1 MNRIAA
7 STGLLAIAVSCVW
20 AQAPL
25 KFDVATVKPNS
36 TDDHRIM
43 IRLGGR
49 TNATGVN
56 LKLLMTIA
64 YDVRDFQI
72 LGGPGWI
79 ATERFDIV
87 AKAEGAP
94 DQIPIEQFRPMLAA
108 LIEDRFQLK
117 LHRETKELPVYALV
131 VAKNGSKLKT
141 NAGEPGPR
149 LRMGRGELTGT
160 KIPMTMLL
168 QQLAQT
174 LGRPVVDKTGLTGEY
189 DFTLTWTP
197 QVGEGG
203 SGFGAGPPGP
213 GGLEGPPP
221 ADADGPS
228 IFSALQEQLGLKL
241 ESDKGPVE
249 ILVLDQVEKPTEN

>member
-1 MNRIAA
+1 LNHILARTVLLVAA
-7 STGLLAIAVSCVW
+7 GSGLW
-20 AQAPL
+20 AQPPF

-43 IRLGGR
+43 MRFGGR

-72 LGGPGWI
+72 VGGPGWI

-94 DQIPIEQFRPMLAA
+94 DQLTPEQFRPMLAS

-117 LHRETKELPVYALV
+117 IHRETKEMPVYALV
-131 VAKNGSKLKT
+131 VAKNGLKLKA
-141 NAGEPGPR
+141 NAGEPGPM
-149 LRMGRGELTGT
+149 LRMGRGQLSGM
-160 KIPMTMLL
+160 KIPMKMLL
-168 QQLAQT
+168 QQLAQQ

-197 QVGEGG
+197 QLGEGG
-203 SGFGAGPPGP
+203 AGFGSGPPGP
-213 GGLEGPPP
+213 GGFEGPPP
-221 ADADGPS
+221 VDPNGPS
-228 IFSALQEQLGLKL
+228 IFSAVQEQLGLKL
-241 ESDKGPVE
+241 ESEKGPVE
-249 ILVLDQVEKPTEN
+249 VVVVDRVEKPTEN